1 MKIQLKSAFFIVFL
15 VTPFLAVAQTVK
27 VGGEVATPLTI
38 DAAEFA
44 KYPQIKVSRKD
55 KEGKDHTYTGVAL
68 MDILT
73 KAGATMGDELK
84 GKNLTKCLLVD
95 AADNYQAVFALA
107 ELDKAFTECAVIL
120 TNTVDG
126 KPLPKGDGPF
136 RIIVQ
141 NEKKLGRCVRQV
153 VQLKIVSAK

>member
-1 MKIQLKSAFFIVFL
+1 MKSNENPVKIRLFYSVFSDSFFSGR
-15 VTPFLAVAQTVK
+15 TNSQSR
-27 VGGEVATPLTI
+27 GRGCDPLTI

-141 NEKKLGRCVRQV
+141 NEKSWADV
-153 VQLKIVSAK
+153 